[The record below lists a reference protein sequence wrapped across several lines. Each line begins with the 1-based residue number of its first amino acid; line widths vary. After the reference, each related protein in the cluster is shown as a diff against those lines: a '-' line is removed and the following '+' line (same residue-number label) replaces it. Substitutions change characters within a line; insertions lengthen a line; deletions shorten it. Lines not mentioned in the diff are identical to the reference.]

1 MKKSILSLVVAVMLV
16 IMMLTSSAYAANED
30 VTLDKV
36 KEDVCKIDL
45 GGYGNVTKKL
55 VSVDN
60 DNKTVTLEVNV
71 ENNKEE
77 EEIIEP
83 SEIFLVLDNSKSM
96 TSNSLQVGTDTIT
109 RKDAVFN
116 AAKALAEEILT
127 EQTSTKIGVVRFSTN
142 LDDSKQG
149 TLEDANLVLTP
160 SSNIEEIKSKIDGI
174 TMSGDRTDIDAGLK
188 VALNNFSTEQNVNK
202 YLILLTDGVPNTAVG
217 GPILQYSGEVT
228 TKTKA
233 SLKAVADKG
242 INIVTVMT
250 GVNSSY
256 MPDADGNTCADA
268 AGKTYK
274 DLATEIFGESSA
286 PNYGKFYY
294 VSDENVTKTIT
305 SNVYADV
312 VKKVKNEITDITIED
327 YFPDNIIENYDI
339 EVTQTTA
346 SSATVIAEQPVVD
359 ITNKKITWKIQKLSA
374 GKKAGFTYTLKLKE
388 KFNEKIIDLET
399 PTNEKVD
406 AGYKDPK
413 GETKKETSDVSP
425 SVILRKVPEEPKPE
439 EKPENVI
446 DNTVAPDVIPNTGDN
461 SGLMIF
467 AVIALGILVCV
478 GISKY
483 YKLK

>member
-60 DNKTVTLEVNV
+60 DTKTVTLEVNV

-127 EQTSTKIGVVRFSTN
+127 EQPSTKIGVVRFSTN

-217 GPILQYSGEVT
+217 GPILQYSGEVA

-286 PNYGKFYY
+286 PNY
-294 VSDENVTKTIT
+294 
-305 SNVYADV
+305 
-312 VKKVKNEITDITIED
+312 
-327 YFPDNIIENYDI
+327 DI

-359 ITNKKITWKIQKLSA
+359 ITNKKITWKIQKLPA

>member
-60 DNKTVTLEVNV
+60 DTKTVTLEVNV

-96 TSNSLQVGTDTIT
+96 TSNSLQVVTDTIT

-127 EQTSTKIGVVRFSTN
+127 EQPSTKIGVVRFSTN

-217 GPILQYSGEVT
+217 GPILQYSGEVA

-286 PNYGKFYY
+286 PNY
-294 VSDENVTKTIT
+294 
-305 SNVYADV
+305 
-312 VKKVKNEITDITIED
+312 
-327 YFPDNIIENYDI
+327 DI

-359 ITNKKITWKIQKLSA
+359 ITNKKITWKIQKLPA